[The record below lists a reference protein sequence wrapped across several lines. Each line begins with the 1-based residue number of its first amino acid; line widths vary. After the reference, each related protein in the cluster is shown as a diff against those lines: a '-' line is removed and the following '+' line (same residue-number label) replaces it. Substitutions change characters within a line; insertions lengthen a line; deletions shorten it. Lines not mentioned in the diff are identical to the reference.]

1 MKKISILIIILL
13 ISNILLIRNRSH
25 KVIPFKNSHN
35 EDIRIPIIQK
45 DINNEKV
52 LFILDSG
59 ANISIIDS
67 TWYYNNNNHMFTEAE
82 DINMVLTGISGVV
95 SINSKIIYTEID
107 EDYVVFA
114 ITDLVPVTQ
123 NLSRQGF
130 KIVGILGSDYLKD
143 NNLIID
149 YKKQAVYTA
158 F

>member
-13 ISNILLIRNRSH
+13 IANILLIKNRSP

-45 DINNEKV
+45 DINNKEV

-67 TWYYNNNNHMFTEAE
+67 TWYYNNRQVFTETE
-82 DINMVLTGISGVV
+82 DVNMVLIGISGIV
-95 SINSKIIYTEID
+95 SINSKIVYTEID

-123 NLSRQGF
+123 NLSKQGF
-130 KIVGILGSDYLKD
+130 KIVGILGSDYLMD

-158 F
+158 Y

>member
-13 ISNILLIRNRSH
+13 IINIFFIRNRST
-25 KVIPFKNSHN
+25 KVTPFKNSHN

-45 DINNEKV
+45 DINNEEV

-67 TWYYNNNNHMFTEAE
+67 TWYYNNKHVFIEAE

>member
-13 ISNILLIRNRSH
+13 ISSILLIRNRSH

-45 DINNEKV
+45 DINNEEV

-67 TWYYNNNNHMFTEAE
+67 TWYYNNKHMFTEAE
-82 DINMVLTGISGVV
+82 DVNMILTGISGVV

-107 EDYVVFA
+107 EDYVVFT

-123 NLSRQGF
+123 NLNKQGF

>member
-13 ISNILLIRNRSH
+13 IFNIFFIKNRFP

-45 DINNEKV
+45 DINNEEV

-67 TWYYNNNNHMFTEAE
+67 TWYHNNKQVFTEAE
-82 DINMVLTGISGVV
+82 DVKMVLVGISGIV
-95 SINSKIIYTEID
+95 SINSKIVYTEID
-107 EDYVVFA
+107 EDYVVFT
-114 ITDLVPVTQ
+114 ITDLVPVTK
-123 NLSRQGF
+123 NLSKQGF

>member
-13 ISNILLIRNRSH
+13 ISNILLIKNRSP
-25 KVIPFKNSHN
+25 KVTPFKNSHN

-45 DINNEKV
+45 DINNEEV

-67 TWYYNNNNHMFTEAE
+67 TWYCDNKHVFIEAE
-82 DINMVLTGISGVV
+82 DVNMVLTGISGVV

-130 KIVGILGSDYLKD
+130 KIVGILGSDYLMD

>member
-13 ISNILLIRNRSH
+13 IANIFFIKNRFP

-45 DINNEKV
+45 DINNKEV

-67 TWYYNNNNHMFTEAE
+67 TWYYNNRQVFTETE
-82 DINMVLTGISGVV
+82 DVNMVLIGISGIV
-95 SINSKIIYTEID
+95 SINSKIVYTEID

-123 NLSRQGF
+123 NLSKQGF
-130 KIVGILGSDYLKD
+130 KIVGILGSDYLMD

-158 F
+158 Y

>member
-13 ISNILLIRNRSH
+13 ISSIFFIKNKSP

-45 DINNEKV
+45 DINNEEV

-67 TWYYNNNNHMFTEAE
+67 TWYYNNKHMFTEAE
-82 DINMVLTGISGVV
+82 DVNMVLTGISGVV
-95 SINSKIIYTEID
+95 SINSKIIYTKID

-158 F
+158 S

>member
-13 ISNILLIRNRSH
+13 ISNIFFIKNRSP
-25 KVIPFKNSHN
+25 KVIPFKNSNN

-45 DINNEKV
+45 DINNEEV

-67 TWYYNNNNHMFTEAE
+67 TWYYNNKHMFTEAE
-82 DINMVLTGISGVV
+82 DVNMVLTGISGVV

-107 EDYVVFA
+107 EDYVVFT

-158 F
+158 S

>member
-13 ISNILLIRNRSH
+13 IFNIFFIKNRSP
-25 KVIPFKNSHN
+25 KVIPFKNFHN

-45 DINNEKV
+45 DINNEEV

-67 TWYYNNNNHMFTEAE
+67 TWYYNNKHVFTEAE
-82 DINMVLTGISGVV
+82 DVKMVLVGISGIV
-95 SINSKIIYTEID
+95 SINSKIVYTEID
-107 EDYVVFA
+107 EDYVVFT
-114 ITDLVPVTQ
+114 ITDLVPVTK
-123 NLSRQGF
+123 NLSKQGF

>member
-13 ISNILLIRNRSH
+13 ISNILLIKNRSP

-67 TWYYNNNNHMFTEAE
+67 TWYYNNKHMFTEAE

-107 EDYVVFA
+107 EDYVVFT
-114 ITDLVPVTQ
+114 ITDLIPVTQ

>member
-13 ISNILLIRNRSH
+13 LVSNIFFIKNKTS
-25 KVIPFKNSHN
+25 KIVPFKNSHN

-67 TWYYNNNNHMFTEAE
+67 TWYYDNKHMFTEAE
-82 DINMVLTGISGVV
+82 NINMVLTGISGVV

-107 EDYVVFA
+107 EDYVVFT
-114 ITDLVPVTQ
+114 ITDLIPVTQ
-123 NLSRQGF
+123 NLSKQGF

-158 F
+158 S

>member
-13 ISNILLIRNRSH
+13 IANIFFIKNRFP

-45 DINNEKV
+45 DINNKEV

-67 TWYYNNNNHMFTEAE
+67 TWYYNNRQVFTETE
-82 DINMVLTGISGVV
+82 DVNMVLIGISGIV
-95 SINSKIIYTEID
+95 SINSKIVYTEID
-107 EDYVVFA
+107 EDYVVFT

-123 NLSRQGF
+123 NLSKQGF
-130 KIVGILGSDYLKD
+130 KIVGILGSDYLMD

-158 F
+158 Y

>member
-13 ISNILLIRNRSH
+13 IANIFFIKNRFP

-45 DINNEKV
+45 DINNKEV

-67 TWYYNNNNHMFTEAE
+67 TWYYNNRQVFTETE
-82 DINMVLTGISGVV
+82 DVNMVLIGISGIV
-95 SINSKIIYTEID
+95 SINSKIVYTEID

-123 NLSRQGF
+123 NLSKQGF
-130 KIVGILGSDYLKD
+130 KIVGILGSDYLMD

>member
-13 ISNILLIRNRSH
+13 ISNIFFIKNRSS

-45 DINNEKV
+45 DINNEEV

-67 TWYYNNNNHMFTEAE
+67 TWYYNNKHMFTEAE
-82 DINMVLTGISGVV
+82 DVNMVLTGISGVV

-149 YKKQAVYTA
+149 YKKQAVYA
-158 F
+158 AS

>member
-1 MKKISILIIILL
+1 MKKISILIMILL
-13 ISNILLIRNRSH
+13 ISSIFFIKNISF

-67 TWYYNNNNHMFTEAE
+67 TWYYNNKHMFTEAE

-107 EDYVVFA
+107 EDYVVFT
-114 ITDLVPVTQ
+114 ITNLIPVTQ

>member
-13 ISNILLIRNRSH
+13 ISNIFFIKNRSP

-67 TWYYNNNNHMFTEAE
+67 TWYYDNKHMFTEAE
-82 DINMVLTGISGVV
+82 DISMVLTGISGVV
-95 SINSKIIYTEID
+95 SVNSKIIYTKID
-107 EDYVVFA
+107 EDYVVFT